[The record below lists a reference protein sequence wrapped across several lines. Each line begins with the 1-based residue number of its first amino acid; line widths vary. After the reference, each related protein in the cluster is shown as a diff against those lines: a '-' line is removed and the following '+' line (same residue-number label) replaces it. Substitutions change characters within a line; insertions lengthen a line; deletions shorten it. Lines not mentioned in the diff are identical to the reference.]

1 MTGRPFFMGRVQSRD
16 ANFTEPRMI
25 AITDDNK
32 PLSTTH
38 KRIFRIEM
46 PIRFADM
53 DADQHVNNAEFYR
66 YMEESRM
73 QWVHSLGLAMTPPA
87 PVPILAASACV
98 FRAPLKYPGTV
109 TADIYLGRVG
119 NASVRTHYQ
128 LIDNATGQVAAE
140 GYGVSVWVDPATNK
154 SIALPAA
161 VRALK
166 S

>member
-1 MTGRPFFMGRVQSRD
+1 
-16 ANFTEPRMI
+16 MI
-25 AITDDNK
+25 EINDNSI
-32 PLSTTH
+32 PISNTH
-38 KRIFRIEM
+38 KRIFRVEM

-66 YMEESRM
+66 YMEEARM

-109 TADIYLGRVG
+109 IAEIYLGRVG
-119 NASVRTHYQ
+119 TASVRTHYL
-128 LIDNATGQVAAE
+128 LIDNATGTLAAE
-140 GYGVSVWVDPATNK
+140 GYGVSVWVDPSTNR

-161 VRALK
+161 VRALQG
-166 S
+166 